1 MAHRNLLSIWLAAA
15 LLSLASSPATGLQVG
30 TDCTQPRVRKSW
42 DAYSTAEKALYVE
55 AVGLA
60 MDQGFFQKFVQ
71 VHVDTTSGLEAHQT
85 CVFMLWHRMLLLGYE
100 NMLRSLGTKYQ
111 CVTVPFW
118 DHLSGTARRASG
130 NCTSLQACS
139 SIIGDLGGTTTG
151 YSKSLLIYGVTI
163 PYTSR
168 SLCINQ
174 GPLYHFCGNN
184 TGCAHCVLRTRS
196 SYLTAT
202 AYPTEA
208 SFGSVYQQMF
218 TYNDSGSFS
227 NAVERGLHNT
237 IHNALGG
244 VMAYLQAPADPVFY
258 SHHALVDL
266 LQTIYLKCQ
275 NGAENV
281 FLSATAKSSDS
292 RFWTSCARRDT
303 GTFSASDN
311 ITMRATAFDG
321 STFVKV
327 WQDPKNILYPFFKDL
342 PTTYAAYV
350 DAKDLGNYSY
360 TYEFSGGLANMYQN
374 CRASNTISSS
384 SLLAESSESNGN
396 SEANRRNDKDDSLAP
411 TVEAG
416 TASDD
421 TMRRWNIAL
430 FESARIVG
438 YEEWAA
444 REQMEMITCQHQA
457 DCLGGVEDYSDIYR
471 ANFGI
476 EGHLR
481 CYSIVQDLA
490 SGKRVIGIPKWKDI
504 TSRFLP
510 CPPSSA
516 SLKLSRLPLSSTNPK
531 LTMASMLRRAIWL
544 LAVLSLL
551 NPSVNGQQVGTACSD
566 PRVRKSWDAYTD
578 TEKALYIE
586 AVGLAMDQGF
596 YQKFVQIHVETA
608 SGLEAHQTCVFIY
621 WHRMLLLGFENML
634 RSLGTKYQCL
644 TVPYW
649 DHLSAT
655 ARQASS
661 NCSSIETCS
670 PIIADFGGTTTGL
683 SKSLLVYGVTIPY
696 TTKTICVN
704 QGLAYHFC
712 GNNTGCAHCV
722 LRTRN
727 RYLTTTLYPTEASF
741 GSVYQQ
747 MFSYNDS
754 ASFSTAIERGIH
766 SALLLTTTAFYYAF
780 HTNFLI
786 VTLRLDHYDTD
797 TVHNAM
803 GGVMAYLQAPID
815 PVFYSHHA
823 ALDLLQTIYL
833 KCQNGG
839 ESIFLSA
846 ASKASDPR
854 FWTSCARRDTGNFSA
869 SDNITMRATAFD
881 GSTFVNVWQNPKN
894 ILYPFF
900 KDLPTAYA
908 DYVDA
913 KDLGN
918 YSYTYEFS
926 GGLANMYQNCIASN
940 TISSATLLADGQQ
953 MSNANYLGNGG
964 KRSREPL
971 RPTVD
976 AGTTHDDTMRLWN
989 IALFESARIVGYE
1002 EWAAREQMEMITCQ
1016 HHADCLGGV
1025 EDYSDIY
1032 RANFGIEG
1040 HPRCYSIVQDLAS
1053 GKRMIGIPNWKAIT
1067 SRFLPC
1073 PAQTGVKALAFA

>member
-1 MAHRNLLSIWLAAA
+1 M
-15 LLSLASSPATGLQVG
+15 SSPAAGLQAG
-30 TDCTQPRVRKSW
+30 TNCTQPRVRKSW
-42 DAYSTAEKALYVE
+42 DAYSTTEKALYIE

-85 CVFMLWHRMLLLGYE
+85 CVFMLWHRMMLLGYE

-130 NCTSLQACS
+130 NCTNLQACS
-139 SIIGDLGGTTTG
+139 PIIADLGGTTTG
-151 YSKSLLIYGVTI
+151 YSKSMSIYGATI

-184 TGCAHCVLRTRS
+184 SGCAHCVLRTRS
-196 SYLTAT
+196 SYMTTT

-227 NAVERGLHNT
+227 NAVERGLHSTYPKDCAYT

-303 GTFSASDN
+303 GTFSPSDN

-327 WQDPKNILYPFFKDL
+327 WQDPKSILYPFFKDL
-342 PTTYAAYV
+342 PTAYADYV

-360 TYEFSGGLANMYQN
+360 TYAFAGGLANMYQN

-384 SLLAESSESNGN
+384 SFLAESSETYGDSD
-396 SEANRRNDKDDSLAP
+396 AYKRNDAPLVP

-430 FESARIVG
+430 FEAARIVG

-471 ANFGI
+471 TNFEI

-490 SGKRVIGIPKWKDI
+490 SGARVIGIPNWKVI
-504 TSRFLP
+504 TGRFLP
-510 CPPSSA
+510 CPARCKATAQAP
-516 SLKLSRLPLSSTNPK
+516 NPK
-531 LTMASMLRRAIWL
+531 LTMASMLRRTIWL
-544 LAVLSLL
+544 AFVVLSLL
-551 NPSVNGQQVGTACSD
+551 NPSVDGQQVGTACSD

-596 YQKFVQIHVETA
+596 YQKFMQIHVETA

-644 TVPYW
+644 TLPYW

-655 ARQASS
+655 ARQANS

-670 PIIADFGGTTTGL
+670 PIITDFGGTTTGL

-722 LRTRN
+722 LRTRS
-727 RYLTTTLYPTEASF
+727 RYLTATLYPTEASF

-754 ASFSTAIERGIH
+754 ASFSTAVERGIH
-766 SALLLTTTAFYYAF
+766 
-780 HTNFLI
+780 N
-786 VTLRLDHYDTD
+786 
-797 TVHNAM
+797 TVHNAV

-823 ALDLLQTIYL
+823 LVDLLQTIYL
-833 KCQNGG
+833 KCQNGA
-839 ESIFLSA
+839 ESVFLSA

-854 FWTSCARRDTGNFSA
+854 FWTSCARRDTGTFSP

-881 GSTFVNVWQNPKN
+881 GSTFVNVWQDPKN

-900 KDLPTAYA
+900 KDLPTTYSA
-908 DYVDA
+908 YVDA

-926 GGLANMYQNCIASN
+926 GGLANMYQNCQASN
-940 TISSATLLADGQQ
+940 TISSATLLADDQQ
-953 MSNANYLGNGG
+953 MGDANYPDNGN

-976 AGTTHDDTMRLWN
+976 AGTTHDDVMRLWT

-1002 EWAAREQMEMITCQ
+1002 EWAAREQMEMIACQ
-1016 HHADCLGGV
+1016 HHTDCLGDV

-1032 RANFGIEG
+1032 RTNFGIEG
-1040 HPRCYSIVQDLAS
+1040 HLRCYSIVQDLAS
-1053 GKRMIGIPNWKAIT
+1053 GARVIGIPNWKVIT
-1067 SRFLPC
+1067 GRFLPC
-1073 PAQTGVKALAFA
+1073 PAQTGGKPLAFA